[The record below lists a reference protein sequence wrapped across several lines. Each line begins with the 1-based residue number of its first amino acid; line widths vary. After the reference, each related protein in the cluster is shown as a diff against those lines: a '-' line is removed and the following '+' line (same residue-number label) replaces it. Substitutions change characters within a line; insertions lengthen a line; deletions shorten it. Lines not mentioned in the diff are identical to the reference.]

1 MRQSNTQ
8 FNGVAPARS
17 LLAAPLPAQHS
28 AWRLDALA
36 GRFVEVSGDA
46 AGAVLTVSA
55 ALIREAQRRGGLAAW
70 IGGCGSTFYPPD
82 FAASGIDLAA
92 LPVVRVVDTLQAAR
106 VADTLLRSGGFA
118 LLVLDLGHKLD
129 LPFALQTRL
138 VGLAKQHHTALL
150 ALTRPTRHTNASPSS
165 LVSLRVETQRRRIGH
180 DCFLCEL
187 RVVKDKRRSPGWTHT
202 EICHGPDGL
211 C

>member
-1 MRQSNTQ
+1 
-8 FNGVAPARS
+8 VAPASS
-17 LLAAPLPAQHS
+17 LLAAPLDALG
-28 AWRLDALA
+28 ADWCLDALA

-46 AGAVLTVSA
+46 AGAALTVSA
-55 ALIREAQRRGGLAAW
+55 ALIHEAQQRGGLAAW
-70 IGGCGSTFYPPD
+70 IGGSGSSFYPPD
-82 FAASGIDLAA
+82 FAASGVDLDA
-92 LPVVRVVDTLQAAR
+92 LPVVRVADRTKASH

-118 LLVLDLGHKLD
+118 LIVLDIGHKLD
-129 LPFALQTRL
+129 LPFAMQTRL

-150 ALTRPTRHTNASPSS
+150 ALTRPARHSAPASS
-165 LVSLRVETQRRRIGH
+165 LVSLRVETQRKRIGH

-187 RVVKDKRRSPGWTHT
+187 RVVKDKRRIPGWTHT